1 MSHQKD
7 LDSLT
12 DEAHS
17 LTQSAGVE
25 SIKLQVS
32 QMNVRYQN
40 LVSLIKVHV
49 FFLLFCILL
58 SIVVFDLK
66 PF

>member
-40 LVSLIKVHV
+40 LVSLIKVYIYIIS
-49 FFLLFCILL
+49 FILYFT
-58 SIVVFDLK
+58 IY
-66 PF
+66 

>member
-1 MSHQKD
+1 MAHQKD

-17 LTQSAGVE
+17 LTHSAGVE
-25 SIKLQVS
+25 NVKIQVS

-40 LVSLIKVHV
+40 LVSSIKV
-49 FFLLFCILL
+49 
-58 SIVVFDLK
+58 
-66 PF
+66 

>member
-1 MSHQKD
+1 MVRQKD

-25 SIKLQVS
+25 NIKLQVS

-40 LVSLIKVHV
+40 LVSLIKVGYMD
-49 FFLLFCILL
+49 
-58 SIVVFDLK
+58 SS
-66 PF
+66 